1 MKVNT
6 IVVRRLHLPLREKG
20 KVLAADP
27 KAIVRNTMTMLEAH
41 RPGVWSAQDA
51 ASANYVKHGH
61 LIECLLDLP
70 NNHFVL
76 RMKITKPEGLPGGED
91 FVACPNFQLEY
102 TDAQGN
108 SWGDVLTSIY
118 AVHSLKAFT

>member
-1 MKVNT
+1 MEINK
-6 IVVRRLHLPLREKG
+6 IAVRRMHLPLRAEG

-27 KAIVRNTMTMLEAH
+27 KAIVRNTMAMLEAH
-41 RPGVWSAQDA
+41 RPGVWSTQDRTPA
-51 ASANYVKHGH
+51 TYVNHGY
-61 LIECLLDLP
+61 LVECLLDLP

-76 RMKITKPEGLPGGED
+76 RMKIAKPEGLPGGEC

-108 SWGDVLTSIY
+108 SWGDVLISIY
-118 AVHSLKAFT
+118 ALHPGKTLK